1 MRGAFYTFS
10 RFLSR
15 VGHRGGDGT
24 SAILCIPLLMC
35 IFLFYPPEQQ
45 PIPPFSSAPCS
56 KLCQFKSS
64 VGLKVTNNGNIANK
78 KCLSLSAKDQLMNLD
93 LNKDQAVDALTAL
106 LLLKVS

>member
-1 MRGAFYTFS
+1 MTRRDEKTCPFNVHFFILSS
-10 RFLSR
+10 RATT
-15 VGHRGGDGT
+15 HPPPAP
-24 SAILCIPLLMC
+24 SAPSSK
-35 IFLFYPPEQQ
+35 Q
-45 PIPPFSSAPCS
+45 PIPPPAPSAPSS

-78 KCLSLSAKDQLMNLD
+78 KCLLLSAKDQLMNLD

>member
-1 MRGAFYTFS
+1 MKRLA
-10 RFLSR
+10 
-15 VGHRGGDGT
+15 
-24 SAILCIPLLMC
+24 LLMC

-45 PIPPFSSAPCS
+45 PIPPLHPRLPLLNNPSPPAPSAPSS

-78 KCLSLSAKDQLMNLD
+78 KCLLLSAKDQLMNLD